1 MKIVNALIKPP
12 SLVSQLE
19 GKALESM
26 SKKIEEVNAKVL
38 ETNVDKEKEPS
49 QKEDTIIHN
58 VNILL

>member
-19 GKALESM
+19 GKVLESM

-38 ETNVDKEKEPS
+38 ETVVDKEKEPS
-49 QKEDTIIHN
+49 QSEDTIIHN
-58 VNILL
+58 VDILL

>member
-19 GKALESM
+19 GKVLESM

-38 ETNVDKEKEPS
+38 ETVVDKEKEPS
-49 QKEDTIIHN
+49 QSEDTIIYN
-58 VNILL
+58 VDILL

>member
-1 MKIVNALIKPP
+1 MKVVNDLIKPP

-49 QKEDTIIHN
+49 QKEDTIIHT
-58 VNILL
+58 VDILL

>member
-12 SLVSQLE
+12 SLASQLE

-38 ETNVDKEKEPS
+38 EKVVDKEKKPS
-49 QKEDTIIHN
+49 QSEDTTIYT
-58 VNILL
+58 VDILL